1 MYFLC
6 KISYIKNKLE
16 LYKILILYKNR
27 LESVPESENNM
38 IYCMLFQHFAESTFA
53 SGSLV

>member
-1 MYFLC
+1 MLLC
-6 KISYIKNKLE
+6 KQKFLILKNK
-16 LYKILILYKNR
+16 